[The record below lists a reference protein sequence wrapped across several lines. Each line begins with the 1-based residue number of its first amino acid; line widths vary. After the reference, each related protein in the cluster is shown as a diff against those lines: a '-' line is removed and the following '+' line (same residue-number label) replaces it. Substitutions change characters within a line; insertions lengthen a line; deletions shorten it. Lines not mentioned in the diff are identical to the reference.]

1 MVHPPYDPF
10 GFRPQGPPPPYPYP
24 FSQRPQPN
32 RPSFVDQFRKEDG
45 TWDYEK
51 IINHGGQIMSIV
63 NQARPLMKQMG
74 PLLSLFKR

>member
-1 MVHPPYDPF
+1 MVFPPHDPF
-10 GFRPQGPPPPYPYP
+10 GFRPPSPPPPYHYGPP
-24 FSQRPQPN
+24 PQQN
-32 RPSFVDQFRKEDG
+32 RPTFVNQLKKADG

-51 IINHGGQIMSIV
+51 IINHGGQIVSIV